1 MIIIINVAWDE
12 GQGAETHTHTHAHAH
27 THTHTHNAYK
37 GEGHVYAWDEGQGAE
52 AIGKCVRMLAVRC
65 ESQAV
70 SSS

>member
-1 MIIIINVAWDE
+1 MIIITNVAWNE
-12 GQGAETHTHTHAHAH
+12 GQGAETHTHTH
-27 THTHTHNAYK
+27 THTHNAYK
-37 GEGHVYAWDEGQGAE
+37 REGHVYAWDEGQGAE